1 MLSRRRRAP
10 RGMTLIEVLVG
21 LTLLAII
28 LALGAPSF
36 STWLTNSRVRTTA
49 ESLLAGLQTAKAE
62 AVARNGRVRFQ
73 LVSSL
78 DGSCEISDAGT
89 SWVVNLD
96 PTNDPDAIE
105 GACNAEPSD
114 TDAPRIVQT
123 RPGSESVGSTQ
134 VVASE
139 PTLVFNGLGRL
150 TPVPAGDVTIDVSN
164 PSAGECA
171 VDGGQ
176 ITCLRIVVS
185 PAGQIRMCNPK
196 FELPDPQ
203 GC

>member
-1 MLSRRRRAP
+1 MLNRRRVP

-28 LALGAPSF
+28 LVLGAPSF
-36 STWLTNSRVRTTA
+36 STWLTNSRLRTTT
-49 ESLLAGLQTAKAE
+49 ESVLAGLQLAKAE

-78 DGSCEISDAGT
+78 DGECELSDTGAN
-89 SWVVNLD
+89 WVVNLD
-96 PTNDPDAIE
+96 PTNDPAAVE
-105 GACNAEPSD
+105 GACDAEASD
-114 TDAPRIVQT
+114 TVAPRIVQT
-123 RPGSESVGSTQ
+123 RPAAESAGSTQ
-134 VVASE
+134 VAASAA
-139 PTLVFNGLGRL
+139 TLVFNGLGRL

-164 PSAGECA
+164 PSAGDCA
-171 VDGGQ
+171 ADGGQ